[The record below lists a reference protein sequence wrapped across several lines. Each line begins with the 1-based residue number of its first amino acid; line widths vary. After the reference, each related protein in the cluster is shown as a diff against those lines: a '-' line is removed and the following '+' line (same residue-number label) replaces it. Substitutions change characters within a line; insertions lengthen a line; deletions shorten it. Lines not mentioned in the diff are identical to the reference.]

1 MPISQER
8 ISHCRI
14 MSPGDVF
21 MSGGMQL
28 PGFGQSS
35 LFGSFF
41 QNRLPSVYGGAGGYG
56 TRISKSASS
65 YGSMG
70 PYIEWSLI
78 PRINHIVKIISWEAV
93 RTLEAANRKLEL
105 QIREYYEKRAPS
117 VSSDFSSFFVTISD
131 LRAQIQKRHLENE
144 RIRLVMDN
152 AQLAADDFRMKYEM
166 EKNLRLSV
174 EADVARSRGIRDSIT
189 LSVSD
194 LEIQIESLKAD
205 LVYMKSNHEE
215 EMILLRT
222 QQSGNVNVEVD
233 STESVDL
240 TKILEEMRQQYE
252 TVVRNNNI
260 KLEKWF
266 KSQVEILIKCG
277 GKETTDVKTF
287 QKELLELKRTYQS
300 VEINRNSILT
310 EIRYLQR
317 TLEETNARYSFDL
330 SQLHLRISTLE
341 EQIQQ
346 KSDREQ
352 EIRRLEQE
360 IAEYRRL
367 LEGEHYEVKKPVV
380 IVQVEEHKP
389 HIERRVKTIVE
400 EIIDG
405 KVVSS
410 TVDTQV
416 EDITTPHLN

>member
-1 MPISQER
+1 MP
-8 ISHCRI
+8 
-14 MSPGDVF
+14 SPGVI

-41 QNRLPSVYGGAGGYG
+41 QNHSPSVYGGAGGYG

-65 YGSMG
+65 YGSMR

-78 PRINHIVKIISWEAV
+78 PHEKDTMQNLNDRLASYLTKV
-93 RTLEAANRKLEL
+93 RTLEAANKKLEL

-117 VSSDFSSFFVTISD
+117 VSSDFTSFFATISD

-174 EADVARSRGIRDSIT
+174 EADVARSRGVRDSIT
-189 LSVSD
+189 FSVSD
-194 LEIQIESLKAD
+194 LEMQIEGLKAD

-222 QQSGNVNVEVD
+222 QHTGKVNVEVD

-240 TKILEEMRQQYE
+240 TKILEEMRQRYE

-260 KLEKWF
+260 ELEKWF
-266 KSQVEILIKCG
+266 KSQVDILITSC
-277 GKETTDVKTF
+277 GKETTEVKTF
-287 QKELLELKRTYQS
+287 QKELSELKRTYQS

-310 EIRYLQR
+310 EIKYLQR
-317 TLEETNARYSFDL
+317 NLEETNARYSFDL
-330 SQLHLRISTLE
+330 SQLQLRISTLE

-346 KSDREQ
+346 KSDCEQ

-380 IVQVEEHKP
+380 ISVEEHKP

-410 TVDTQV
+410 SVDTQV
-416 EDITTPHLN
+416 EDITTPLN